1 MTRNDPEMT
10 LTKLILGKITLIWA
24 SHVIP
29 ARLLKGTAQF
39 QVKCYPKLVMRLSFP
54 MLNLVAP
61 MVEHMVG
68 QEVLVN
74 LEIQEVIQ

>member
-1 MTRNDPEMT
+1 MT
-10 LTKLILGKITLIWA
+10 LLVLGKITPIWA
-24 SHVIP
+24 NHVIP
-29 ARLLKGTAQF
+29 AKLLKGTVQF
-39 QVKCYPKLVMRLSFP
+39 PAKCYPKLVMHLSFP
-54 MLNLVAP
+54 MPNLVAP